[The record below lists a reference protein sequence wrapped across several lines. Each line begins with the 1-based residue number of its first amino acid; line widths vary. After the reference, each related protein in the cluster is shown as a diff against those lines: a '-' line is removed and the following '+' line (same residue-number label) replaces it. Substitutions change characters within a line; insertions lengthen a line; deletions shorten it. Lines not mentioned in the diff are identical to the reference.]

1 MARIEFPEETRK
13 RVEAIGAADFVL
25 GIAGAIPPEELG
37 ANAAAW
43 IQALSP
49 SPLKAVVVYAGLQ
62 ETTPPQPSAE
72 GIEFVPYPAPSY
84 DPSLGPWADISG
96 AQRTAMALASL
107 FEARACAVLH
117 RDLAALHDPA
127 SHLLVSPVL
136 DGKCDLVTPI
146 YPESKYEGLINK
158 GLLAPLS
165 RALFGRRVRSP
176 LPYDFCASARMLPKL
191 ADPGLPRSQPGP
203 QLLWPSNVVAM
214 EGGQLCQS
222 YLNATHTTHTDGLE
236 LSAVLGQLAGALFQ
250 EVELCAPHWQRARA
264 SQAVEVLGSPVLADP
279 NAESEAAKPL
289 DTHPLIDSF
298 NLASR
303 NLEEVWRLVLPPVTL
318 FELKQLTRLALSDFR
333 MPDELWARIVY
344 DFALAYRLRR
354 IGRTHLLGALTP
366 LYLGWVASYAQEVA
380 GATSAEAD
388 QRVEQLAHIF
398 EANKPYFVARWRWP
412 DRLN

>member
-1 MARIEFPEETRK
+1 
-13 RVEAIGAADFVL
+13 
-25 GIAGAIPPEELG
+25 
-37 ANAAAW
+37 
-43 IQALSP
+43 
-49 SPLKAVVVYAGLQ
+49 
-62 ETTPPQPSAE
+62 
-72 GIEFVPYPAPSY
+72 
-84 DPSLGPWADISG
+84 
-96 AQRTAMALASL
+96 
-107 FEARACAVLH
+107 
-117 RDLAALHDPA
+117 
-127 SHLLVSPVL
+127 
-136 DGKCDLVTPI
+136 
-146 YPESKYEGLINK
+146 
-158 GLLAPLS
+158 
-165 RALFGRRVRSP
+165 
-176 LPYDFCASARMLPKL
+176 MLPKL